1 MQGGLALIPGQGTK
15 IPQCSQKKKKKMLC
29 QLQMSVVTVLTHGD
43 RELRVL
49 LTEDLLCAGNFTIV
63 FHAYCFMIIS
73 YFKFI

>member
-15 IPQCSQKKKKKMLC
+15 IPQCSQKKMLC
-29 QLQMSVVTVLTHGD
+29 QLQMSVVTVLTHGE

-63 FHAYCFMIIS
+63 FCGYCFMIIS
-73 YFKFI
+73 YFKSI

>member
-1 MQGGLALIPGQGTK
+1 MQGGLALISGQGTK
-15 IPQCSQKKKKKMLC
+15 IPECSQKKKMLC
-29 QLQMSVVTVLTHGD
+29 QLQMSVVTVLTHGE

-63 FHAYCFMIIS
+63 FHGYCFMIIS